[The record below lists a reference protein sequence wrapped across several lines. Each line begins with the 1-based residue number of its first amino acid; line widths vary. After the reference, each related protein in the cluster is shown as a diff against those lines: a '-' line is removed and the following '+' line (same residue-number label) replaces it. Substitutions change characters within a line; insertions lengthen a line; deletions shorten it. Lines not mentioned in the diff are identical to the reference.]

1 MRTLQEYQ
9 RHAEE
14 CEALAKKALSP
25 EQREA
30 ISQMA
35 NTWRMLAD
43 QRRSKLVRRAV
54 QPSVLDERPEPP
66 QNDDD

>member
-25 EQREA
+25 EQRDMIA
-30 ISQMA
+30 QMA
-35 NTWRMLAD
+35 ETWRMLAD
-43 QRRSKLVRRAV
+43 QRRRKLSRRANFGL
-54 QPSVLDERPEPP
+54 PLFDRPAPAEES
-66 QNDDD
+66 

>member
-14 CEALAKKALSP
+14 CDELAKKALSP
-25 EQREA
+25 EQRDM

-35 NTWRMLAD
+35 ETWRMLAD
-43 QRRSKLVRRAV
+43 QRRRKLSRRAV
-54 QPSVLDERPEPP
+54 QLSILDEKSDPP
-66 QNDDD
+66 QNDD

>member
-14 CEALAKKALSP
+14 CDELAKKALSP
-25 EQREA
+25 EQRDM

-35 NTWRMLAD
+35 ETWRMLAD
-43 QRRSKLVRRAV
+43 QRRRKLSRRAV
-54 QPSVLDERPEPP
+54 QPSILDEKSDPP
-66 QNDDD
+66 QNDD

>member
-14 CEALAKKALSP
+14 CDALAKKALSP
-25 EQREA
+25 EHRDM

-35 NTWRMLAD
+35 ETWRMLAD
-43 QRRSKLVRRAV
+43 QRRRKLSRRSNMDLPLFDKPAPVR
-54 QPSVLDERPEPP
+54 D
-66 QNDDD
+66 N

>member
-14 CEALAKKALSP
+14 CDELAP
-25 EQREA
+25 EQRDM

-35 NTWRMLAD
+35 ETWRMLAD
-43 QRRSKLVRRAV
+43 QRRRKLSRRAV
-54 QPSVLDERPEPP
+54 QPSILDEKSDPP
-66 QNDDD
+66 QNDD